1 MEYRILGP
9 LEVVQAD
16 RPVAL
21 GGGKQ
26 RALLALLL
34 LHANEVVPSER
45 LIDELWGDAPPATAA
60 KSVQVYVSQLRKALR
75 DGHDANG
82 RDGPLLT
89 RSGGYVLEL
98 GAGELDLHRFEGAVE
113 EGRRALDG
121 AAPERAAARLR
132 DGLSLWRG
140 EPLQDFSYEPFA
152 QAEIGRLEDLRL
164 VALEARIDA
173 DLACGRHAELV
184 GELEMLVADHPLHE
198 RLRAQ
203 LMLALYRCGRQA
215 DALEAYRDARRRLVD
230 ELGLEPSPT
239 LQHLERAILDQD
251 DALAAPAPAA
261 RSPAE
266 PRSPRHAPPPA
277 SAPARPPP
285 PGPIHERLQRHRVAL
300 IAIGAAVLTGA
311 LAVAAAQLLSGGD
324 TSGEPRIVTP
334 LRFNALAGV
343 DRDDDAIRAAVPVPG
358 RLGRLAAGAGTVW
371 VASDDSRTVSAVDP
385 RTRRVTRTI
394 PAGVFPS
401 DLAAGR
407 DAVWVVDGRRRLLVR
422 IQPAYGRVTGRVR
435 LPGSPRDRAP
445 QSDRFEFDPTSVAVG
460 TGAVWV
466 TDGSARVLR
475 VDPATLARTAAIR
488 TPGAAAGV
496 AAEAGAVWAIASPA
510 TVLRID
516 ERTNRITDRIR
527 LVNRSGPDVPYPIA
541 VAVGGGFVW
550 VLAGN
555 TATVTKIDPRTAGV
569 VGTTRIGVDRGP
581 SALAAGA
588 DATWVANADGSLS
601 RIDAATGEMRS
612 IPVGRG
618 LRDVGLERDAVWV
631 TNQLTRCCG
640 QE

>member
-9 LEVVQAD
+9 LEVVHAD
-16 RPVAL
+16 NPVAL

-34 LHANEVVPSER
+34 LHANEVVTSDR
-45 LIDELWGDAPPATAA
+45 LIDELWGGAPPATAA

-75 DGHDANG
+75 DGPGANG

-89 RSGGYVLEL
+89 RGGGYVLAL
-98 GAGELDLHRFEGAVE
+98 GAEELDLDRFQRAVD
-113 EGRRALDG
+113 EGRRALEDDT
-121 AAPERAAARLR
+121 PERAAERLR
-132 DGLSLWRG
+132 EGLSLWRG
-140 EPLQDFSYEPFA
+140 GPLQDFAYEPFA
-152 QAEIGRLEDLRL
+152 QAEIARLEDLRL
-164 VALEARIDA
+164 AALEARIDA

-184 GELEMLVADHPLHE
+184 GEIESLVAGHPLRE

-203 LMLALYRCGRQA
+203 LMLALYRCDRQA
-215 DALEAYRDARRRLVD
+215 DALEAYRDGRRRLVD
-230 ELGLEPSPT
+230 ELGIEPSPT
-239 LQHLERAILDQD
+239 LQRLERAILDQRD
-251 DALAAPAPAA
+251 DLAAPVPAA
-261 RSPAE
+261 GPPRRRPPQPDGPA
-266 PRSPRHAPPPA
+266 AP
-277 SAPARPPP
+277 APARPPP
-285 PGPIHERLQRHRVAL
+285 PQGPIHERLQRHRVAL
-300 IAIGAAVLTGA
+300 IATGAAILAG
-311 LAVAAAQLLSGGD
+311 AVAVAVPQLRSDPDAGTAQ
-324 TSGEPRIVTP
+324 RILTP

-343 DRDDDAIRAAVPVPG
+343 DRDGSAVRAAVPVPG

-394 PAGVFPS
+394 PAGLFPS
-401 DLAAGR
+401 DLAASR

-422 IQPAYGRVTGRVR
+422 IQPAYGRVTGRLR
-435 LPGSPRDRAP
+435 LPNGDRDRVP
-445 QSDRFEFDPTSVAVG
+445 RSDRFEFDPTSVAVG
-460 TGAVWV
+460 AGAVWV

-475 VDPATLARTAAIR
+475 IDPSTLRRTASIR

-496 AAEAGAVWAIASPA
+496 AAGAGAVWAIAAPA
-510 TVLRID
+510 SVLRID
-516 ERTNRITDRIR
+516 PRTNQVTDRIR
-527 LVNRSGPDVPYPIA
+527 LVSRSGPDVPYPIA
-541 VAVGGGFVW
+541 VAAGGGFVW

-555 TATVTKIDPRTAGV
+555 TATVTKIDPQTAGV
-569 VGTTRIGVDRGP
+569 VGTTRVGVDRGP

-601 RIDAATGEMRS
+601 RIDAATGELRS

-618 LRDVGLERDAVWV
+618 LRDVGLGRDAVWV